1 MNVRIQY
8 ATKFLAGVHYD
19 GSLQLNEYSVRIYMM
34 TATEDPAEH
43 NVALNRIK
51 HFIYGELEN
60 TIFICDEEIEQ
71 CQLYVN
77 AGLNITTMPTEPVD
91 QLVGIMLYSKL
102 TAIIEGRLLIGEV
115 ELSST
120 MGDGIVYLHGENENI
135 SDINPPAW
143 WETCDLVHCDS
154 DLIDT
159 DKVLSIHKS
168 SVWRELDLAWPDIE
182 DNTEELDE
190 SGNTIVFANFRKSD
204 DTE

>member
-1 MNVRIQY
+1 
-8 ATKFLAGVHYD
+8 
-19 GSLQLNEYSVRIYMM
+19 MM

-71 CQLYVN
+71 CQLYVM

-102 TAIIEGRLLIGEV
+102 TAIVEGRLLIGEV

-120 MGDGIVYLHGENENI
+120 IGDGIVYLHGENENI
-135 SDINPPAW
+135 SDINPSAW

-168 SVWRELDLAWPDIE
+168 SVWRELDLAWPDME

-190 SGNTIVFANFRKSD
+190 SGNTIVFANFRKSH